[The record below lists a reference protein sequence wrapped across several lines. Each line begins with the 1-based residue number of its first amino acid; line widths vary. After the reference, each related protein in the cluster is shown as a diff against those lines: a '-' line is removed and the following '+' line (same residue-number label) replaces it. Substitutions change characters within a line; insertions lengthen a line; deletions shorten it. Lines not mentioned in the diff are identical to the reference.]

1 MSICRAQEQWTS
13 SNGGSSKLFVS
24 LELFNSPI
32 ATLDLNLPSTQ
43 EVKEVKKVRRKV
55 LRPVAVTSHSGLL
68 ALPSR
73 S

>member
-1 MSICRAQEQWTS
+1 M
-13 SNGGSSKLFVS
+13 FVS

-55 LRPVAVTSHSGLL
+55 LRPVAVTSHSGFLL
-68 ALPSR
+68 CLRAHDPKPETLNPSLR
-73 S
+73 SVGIQA